1 MQSITNEDK
10 KLLKKFERMIK
21 SNFTENETLDFWSK
35 LNAEEY
41 DRLGYLFEQD
51 EIDGIP
57 ENIRLKL
64 IKFFK
69 KVREKYFEANK

>member
-35 LNAEEY
+35 LSAEEY

-64 IKFFK
+64 VELFK
-69 KVREKYFEANK
+69 KLRKKMS